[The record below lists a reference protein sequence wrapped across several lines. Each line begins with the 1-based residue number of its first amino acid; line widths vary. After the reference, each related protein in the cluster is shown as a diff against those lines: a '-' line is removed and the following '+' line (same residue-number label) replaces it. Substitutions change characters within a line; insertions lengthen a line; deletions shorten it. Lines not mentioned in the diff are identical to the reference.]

1 MSLPLSLERRML
13 ESLFKEERAGFIP
26 NPCSKEKEERGEDS
40 LVQLFV
46 NFACNVL
53 EEETMFLQLLRLEPG
68 CKGVRA
74 YWHPCV

>member
-1 MSLPLSLERRML
+1 ML

-26 NPCSKEKEERGEDS
+26 NHTKEEEKRGEDS
-40 LVQLFV
+40 PVQLFV

>member
-1 MSLPLSLERRML
+1 MEL

-53 EEETMFLQLLRLEPG
+53 EEETMFLQLLRLANPVA
-68 CKGVRA
+68 KGFGRIGIRA
-74 YWHPCV
+74 FDV